1 MLHYRHKVVGEP
13 GVDLNYE
20 ETVIYNNNAIRPAY
34 LVVYG
39 SASEIHSKVHALI
52 STLFKTPLAS

>member
-1 MLHYRHKVVGEP
+1 VVGEP

-20 ETVIYNNNAIRPAY
+20 ETVVYRNDAIRPAY

-39 SASEIHSKVHALI
+39 DPPRGMEKVRHALG
-52 STLFKTPLAS
+52 TLFNAPVAR